1 MDGADGVGV
10 EIKMTATMTTKI
22 TTGNLSTALFG
33 DYASRLQD
41 LLGRTDWSG
50 VAQLGHAM
58 RECWAHG
65 RQVFFCGNGGSA
77 GNAIHLANDYLY
89 GIAKC
94 TGGGMRVSSLSANA
108 AVITCLANDVGYD
121 RIYSEQLAVQA
132 QAGDLLIV
140 LSGSGNS
147 PNILRVLEQAKAMGV
162 TSSAI
167 LGYSGGKAKAMADLP
182 LHFDVDDMQIAEDM
196 QLIVGHMVMQWLYEN
211 PLPGK
216 ATV

>member
-1 MDGADGVGV
+1 MNA
-10 EIKMTATMTTKI
+10 EMNAEKLPTAVF
-22 TTGNLSTALFG
+22 TA
-33 DYASRLQD
+33 YASRLQNV
-41 LLGRTDWSG
+41 LATSDWSG
-50 VAQLGHAM
+50 VAQLSRYM
-58 RECWAHG
+58 KDCWVNG

-89 GIAKC
+89 GIAKR

-121 RIYSEQLAVQA
+121 AIYSEQLAVQA

-162 TSSAI
+162 KTCGI
-167 LGYSGGKAKAMADLP
+167 LGYSGGKAKALCDVP
-182 LHFDVDDMQIAEDM
+182 IHFAIDDMQIAEDM

-211 PLPGK
+211 KP
-216 ATV
+216 VVE